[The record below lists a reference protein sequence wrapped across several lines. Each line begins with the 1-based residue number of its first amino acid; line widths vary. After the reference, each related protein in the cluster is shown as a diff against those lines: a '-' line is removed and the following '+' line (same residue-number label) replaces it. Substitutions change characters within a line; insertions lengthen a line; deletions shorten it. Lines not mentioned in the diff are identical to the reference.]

1 MTIGF
6 GEHVSAAVW
15 CACLATFSMAVLPRG
30 HSIEGPSAQVRAQG
44 PNLTFTQAPHGEFQ
58 FDTGVLRGK
67 LRAEGKSLGLSS
79 VAHVRSGVTLSR
91 GYGIFGH
98 YRVFVASHR
107 FGTAAWDWP
116 STARLLDDG
125 TVEVR
130 WPSVQDRPFELKATY
145 RWHDPSSLDLVTEVK
160 AQKDL
165 ANFEMFL
172 ASYFNDTFTN
182 SLVFVKQHPDAEKK
196 PGFLAA
202 EKSFGDWL
210 GFPRDPVAVQIIKDG
225 RWKVE
230 PNPVDWVIMPELDRP
245 LGVRRDP
252 SRGVTA
258 VLMAPPEDCFALS
271 TPHQTEGHFSL
282 YLSLFGKTIRAG
294 ETARARTRLW
304 VAENPSDQ
312 QILDRY
318 QTYMNDL
325 SRHTSEAPGP

>member
-1 MTIGF
+1 MERFAVVVLF
-6 GEHVSAAVW
+6 G
-15 CACLATFSMAVLPRG
+15 CLAVVAVIALAVGQAIPN
-30 HSIEGPSAQVRAQG
+30 SPTQVEAKTMK
-44 PNLTFTQAPHGEFQ
+44 LVFTAAGNGEYEV
-58 FDTGVLRGK
+58 DTGVVRGK

-79 VAHVRSGVTLSR
+79 VVHVRSGVTLSR

-116 STARLLDDG
+116 STASLLDDG
-125 TVEVR
+125 TVEVS
-130 WPSVQDRPFELKATY
+130 WPSAQDRPFELKATY
-145 RWHDPSSLDLVTEVK
+145 RWHDPSSLNLMTEVK

-165 ANFEMFL
+165 PKFEVFL

-182 SLVFVKQHPDAEKK
+182 SLVFVKQHPEAEKK

-202 EKSFGDWL
+202 TQPFGDWL
-210 GFPRDPVAVQIIKDG
+210 MFPRGPVAVQIIKDG
-225 RWKVE
+225 RWKIE
-230 PNPVDWVIMPELDRP
+230 PNPVDWVIMPESDRP

-252 SRGVTA
+252 NTGVTA
-258 VLMAPPEDCFALS
+258 VLMAPPDDCFALS
-271 TPHQTEGHFSL
+271 TPHQTESHFSL

-294 ETARARTRLW
+294 ETARARARLW

-325 SRHTSEAPGP
+325 SRHTTEAPGP